1 MPRWLSGEFRSS
13 QQSSQEGNFALKGLL
28 STSHTF
34 ERIFLSFRL
43 ESPLEMWR
51 IEILKV
57 LSPPVETATGP
68 VWVLN
73 VLQQPKVVSS
83 QENSAFKGYLLI
95 LKTVCLGGE
104 KIL

>member
-1 MPRWLSGEFRSS
+1 
-13 QQSSQEGNFALKGLL
+13 
-28 STSHTF
+28 
-34 ERIFLSFRL
+34 
-43 ESPLEMWR
+43 MWR

-104 KIL
+104 KPFNLKGAAALRVEGWGREGWGW